1 MVTFPATMHHC
12 PLAVCPTTCLFYY
25 ITCDAFNQTIWL
37 CTICQL
43 LSVDRLK
50 LIFYATRINLLLH
63 CSTTARRKRATD
75 DELVVL
81 DKGLMTEALEAGQT
95 ILEQVGDMAYIIVLI
110 TLLEQGNE
118 VLLLGCLSVS
128 LSVCVCVCLP
138 RANTKLTL

>member
-1 MVTFPATMHHC
+1 MLSIKLSGYVS
-12 PLAVCPTTCLFYY
+12 
-25 ITCDAFNQTIWL
+25 
-37 CTICQL
+37 TICRL

-50 LIFYATRINLLLH
+50 LIFYATRTNLLLH

-81 DKGLMTEALEAGQT
+81 DKGLMTEALQAGQT